1 MQKRVYR
8 QGWFM
13 TTFKYGLIGI
23 SYLILLCFGLA
34 GALVATLTLA

>member
-13 TTFKYGLIGI
+13 TTVKYWCVGWCYSVLVVFGLI
-23 SYLILLCFGLA
+23 FAALA
-34 GALVATLTLA
+34 SLTST

>member
-13 TTFKYGLIGI
+13 TTLKYGVIGI
-23 SYLILLCFGLA
+23 CYSVLISIGTMFALLVSLGSA
-34 GALVATLTLA
+34 